1 MVFGHFWT
9 ILPPLEGELFTK
21 IWEIKNFKTQILEIF
36 LIKKNSLW
44 LKESYLKFS
53 GRCDGLI
60 C

>member
-36 LIKKNSLW
+36 RI
-44 LKESYLKFS
+44 
-53 GRCDGLI
+53 
-60 C
+60 